1 MPLGN
6 ELKNQTSIA
15 EKHYQGLNKLFKSEE
30 KEEPV
35 TTKKEKSA
43 IIGKWKLMYGRKYSF
58 SYFSNIRKYYFLSF
72 TAKYNQLVWFYNW
85 LNQFWNLVTRT
96 EKKTK
101 IKKKNVYR
109 NTGDLYN
116 TLLPI
121 YFNDYSNILDE
132 EKRDG

>member
-43 IIGKWKLMYGRKYSF
+43 IIGK
-58 SYFSNIRKYYFLSF
+58 
-72 TAKYNQLVWFYNW
+72 
-85 LNQFWNLVTRT
+85 
-96 EKKTK
+96 
-101 IKKKNVYR
+101 
-109 NTGDLYN
+109 
-116 TLLPI
+116 
-121 YFNDYSNILDE
+121 
-132 EKRDG
+132 